1 MPFNVALIGAL
12 VKIAVVVGYTDWI
25 VDARAKF
32 KAGDTLGDGSEWL
45 SPVDD
50 EIQYGED
57 DGRHDSKRKP
67 A

>member
-1 MPFNVALIGAL
+1 VSLPFADLAEAKLVMTDRLIA
-12 VKIAVVVGYTDWI
+12 
-25 VDARAKF
+25 DARAKL
-32 KAGDTLGDGSEWL
+32 KAADTLGDGSEWL

-50 EIQYGED
+50 ETQYGED